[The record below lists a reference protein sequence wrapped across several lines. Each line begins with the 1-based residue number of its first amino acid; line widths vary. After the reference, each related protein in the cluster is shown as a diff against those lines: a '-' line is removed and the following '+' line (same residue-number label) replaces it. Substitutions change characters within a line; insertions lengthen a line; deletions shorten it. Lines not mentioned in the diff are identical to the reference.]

1 MGEEVSN
8 NEELNSQTELELSV
22 SEDRLTAHLSGACP
36 PDWDRR
42 QIQYAITNLLKEQ
55 GVKYGLDAQSMR
67 QAIDR
72 ILQGHSIEKVLVAR
86 GQLPTKG
93 TDAEITMHVDLVGS
107 VVGRE
112 QKGGKVDFRD
122 RGPIPTVEPGTVLA
136 TLKKGLRGDPGKD
149 VYGNVLHAEE
159 SRMLRLLGGEG
170 VEIVEDGT
178 KAVSTVVGMVARP
191 EEEKIQVKNVLVVK
205 EDVDLNTGHIDF
217 PGAVKVCGTIRS
229 DFKVKC
235 YSLETETIEPRAVI
249 EVKNDLMVY
258 AGIMGAAVRVGGDL
272 AARFVRD
279 AKVICNGDVVVDTEI
294 VQSVIQA
301 GGMLKVSG
309 LEGRIVDS
317 HLAAIKGISAGD
329 VLCSRSEAT
338 ILRIGV
344 NPEFEKQYWSYKK
357 NLESALNQQNQITE
371 AVNAQEKEL
380 ISTEEELRDLISLFH
395 KTQDQKER
403 ENQLTQINMIKP
415 LREALKQGVD
425 QGGQRLAE
433 LVYEIQRLKE
443 KVRKMEQIMPAGA
456 TWLDVRGRAEQGV
469 QIRTPRASA
478 TLEKVHQAFSA
489 REVLSRD
496 KNTNEEQI
504 AVKMTK
510 LRMAAK

>member
-1 MGEEVSN
+1 M
-8 NEELNSQTELELSV
+8 
-22 SEDRLTAHLSGACP
+22 
-36 PDWDRR
+36 
-42 QIQYAITNLLKEQ
+42 
-55 GVKYGLDAQSMR
+55 
-67 QAIDR
+67 
-72 ILQGHSIEKVLVAR
+72 
-86 GQLPTKG
+86 
-93 TDAEITMHVDLVGS
+93 
-107 VVGRE
+107 
-112 QKGGKVDFRD
+112 
-122 RGPIPTVEPGTVLA
+122 
-136 TLKKGLRGDPGKD
+136 
-149 VYGNVLHAEE
+149 
-159 SRMLRLLGGEG
+159 
-170 VEIVEDGT
+170 
-178 KAVSTVVGMVARP
+178 
-191 EEEKIQVKNVLVVK
+191 
-205 EDVDLNTGHIDF
+205 
-217 PGAVKVCGTIRS
+217 
-229 DFKVKC
+229 
-235 YSLETETIEPRAVI
+235 
-249 EVKNDLMVY
+249 
-258 AGIMGAAVRVGGDL
+258 

>member
-235 YSLETETIEPRAVI
+235 FSLETETIEPRAVI

-258 AGIMGAAVRVGGDL
+258 AGIMGRRRPRGGG
-272 AARFVRD
+272 F
-279 AKVICNGDVVVDTEI
+279 
-294 VQSVIQA
+294 
-301 GGMLKVSG
+301 
-309 LEGRIVDS
+309 GR
-317 HLAAIKGISAGD
+317 
-329 VLCSRSEAT
+329 
-338 ILRIGV
+338 
-344 NPEFEKQYWSYKK
+344 PF
-357 NLESALNQQNQITE
+357 
-371 AVNAQEKEL
+371 
-380 ISTEEELRDLISLFH
+380 
-395 KTQDQKER
+395 
-403 ENQLTQINMIKP
+403 
-415 LREALKQGVD
+415 
-425 QGGQRLAE
+425 
-433 LVYEIQRLKE
+433 
-443 KVRKMEQIMPAGA
+443 
-456 TWLDVRGRAEQGV
+456 RA
-469 QIRTPRASA
+469 
-478 TLEKVHQAFSA
+478 
-489 REVLSRD
+489 
-496 KNTNEEQI
+496 
-504 AVKMTK
+504 
-510 LRMAAK
+510 

>member
-1 MGEEVSN
+1 MGEEISN
-8 NEELNSQTELELSV
+8 TEQPGSRTELDLTV
-22 SEDRLTAHLSGACP
+22 SEDRLTAYLSGSCP
-36 PDWDRR
+36 VDWDRR
-42 QIQYAITNLLKEQ
+42 KVQYAITDLLKKQ
-55 GVKYGLDAQSMR
+55 GVKYGLDAKAMR
-67 QAIDR
+67 EAIDR
-72 ILQGHSIEKVLVAR
+72 ILQGHPIERVIVAR
-86 GQLPTKG
+86 GQPPTKG
-93 TDAEITMHVDLVGS
+93 TDAEIIQHVELAGS

-112 QKGGKVDFRD
+112 TKNGIVDFRD

-136 TLKKGLRGDPGKD
+136 TLKKGLRGEPGKD
-149 VYGNVLHAEE
+149 VHGKALHPEE

-170 VEIVEDGT
+170 VELQDDGT

-191 EEEKIQVKNVLVVK
+191 GEEKILVKNVLIID

-217 PGAVKVCGTIRS
+217 PGAVKVCGTVRS

-235 YSLETETIEPRAVI
+235 YSLEVETIEPRAVI

-272 AARFVRD
+272 AARFIRD
-279 AKVICNGDVVVDTEI
+279 AKVICKGDAVVDTEI
-294 VQSVIQA
+294 VQCGIQV
-301 GGMLKVSG
+301 GGALKVSG

-329 VLCSRSEAT
+329 VLCSRREAT

-357 NLESALNQQNQITE
+357 NLESAINQQNQIAE
-371 AVNAQEKEL
+371 AVDAQQKEL
-380 ISTEEELRDLISLFH
+380 TSTEEELRDMIQLFH
-395 KTQDQKER
+395 RTQDQKER

-425 QGGQRLAE
+425 QGQNRVDE
-433 LVYEIQRLKE
+433 LVYEIQRLRE
-443 KVRKMEQIMPAGA
+443 QVHKMALVMPAGA
-456 TWLDVRGRAEQGV
+456 IWLDVRGKAEQGI
-469 QIRTPRASA
+469 QIRTPRASL
-478 TLEKVHQAFSA
+478 TLEKMHQAFSA
-489 REVLSRD
+489 REVVLRD

-504 AVKMTK
+504 TVKLGK
-510 LRMAAK
+510 LRMTAK